1 MFEQLF
7 AERGLSLDRLKVLVE
22 VQDAGSIAQA
32 APSDPIRQ
40 SQYSRQ
46 LRELSEFFGVEVTK
60 RQGKILKLTPHGA
73 RLAEIARN
81 HLRSLQDFRSEC
93 HSASVEYSIAAGDN
107 LLQWLILPRLGQVA
121 HGKTPVRFSTY
132 NHRTNEIVQQL
143 NDGRIDF
150 GLIRRDAV
158 GEGLKSA
165 PLGDLPFVAVV
176 PRKLVS
182 KVHRLT
188 LEEVLAKVPLV
199 AQTTDGQFAQKLRAL
214 TEQCGATFAPTIACQ
229 SFPHALSAVRSG
241 SFAAI
246 LPKLAISDLSSE
258 AYVVIESKILDQL
271 RRPIVLVW
279 NPRLVAVRPGAAHLA
294 AELKR
299 VLQFK

>member
-1 MFEQLF
+1 MFDTLF

-32 APSDPIRQ
+32 APGDPIRQ

-60 RQGKILKLTPHGA
+60 RQGKILKLTVQGA
-73 RLAEIARN
+73 RLAELARN
-81 HLRSLQDFRSEC
+81 QLRSLQDFRSEC
-93 HSASVEYSIAAGDN
+93 HAGCVEYSIAAGDN
-107 LLQWLILPRLGQVA
+107 LLQWLVLPRLGQVS
-121 HGKTPVRFSTY
+121 HGKTPMRFSTY

-165 PLGDLPFVAVV
+165 PLGDVPFVAVV

-182 KVHRLT
+182 RVQQLT

-214 TEQCGATFAPTIACQ
+214 TEECGAAFAPTIACQ

-241 SFAAI
+241 HFAAI
-246 LPKLAISDLSSE
+246 LPKLALTDL
-258 AYVVIESKILDQL
+258 APVDYVVIESKILEQL
-271 RRPIVLVW
+271 KRPIVLVW
-279 NPRLVAVRPGAAHLA
+279 NPRLVAIRPGAAHLV
-294 AELKR
+294 AELRR
-299 VLQFK
+299 VLQLK